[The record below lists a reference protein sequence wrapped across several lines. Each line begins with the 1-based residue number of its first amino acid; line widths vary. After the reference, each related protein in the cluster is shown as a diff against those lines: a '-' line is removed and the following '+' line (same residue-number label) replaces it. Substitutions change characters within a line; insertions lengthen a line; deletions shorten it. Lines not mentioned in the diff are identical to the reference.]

1 MNYNIEN
8 GLNFYETLK
17 QTLAL
22 HDSEKNEQEGIC
34 PISNTPLETY
44 FFTFKC
50 GHKFNYAPLF
60 KDLYN
65 HKKKY
70 NFMEGIKG
78 HLNMNEIRCPFCRKK
93 QNGLLPYYPELPFE
107 KVHGVNYINPDITE
121 VTHRLPLIK
130 CQVINNPIEIDGTI
144 NKCHSNGHAFIA
156 GFCLCY
162 EHYMK
167 HKQAEK
173 QKIKAAQHAAKVAAQ
188 QAEKQKIQA
197 AKDAAKV
204 AAQQAAK
211 EAKAAAQQAAKDAKA
226 AAQQATKDA
235 KAAAQQATKD
245 AKVAAQQAAKDAK
258 AAAKSAK
265 SNVK

>member
-17 QTLAL
+17 QTIAS
-22 HDSEKNEQEGIC
+22 HDSETNEQEGIC

-44 FFTFKC
+44 FFTFEC

-60 KDLYN
+60 KDIYN

-70 NFMEGIKG
+70 NFMEGVRG
-78 HLNMNEIRCPFCRKK
+78 HLNMNQIRCPFCRKK
-93 QNGLLPYYPELPFE
+93 QNGLLPYYSELPFE

-121 VTHRLPLIK
+121 VTHGLPLLK
-130 CQVINNPIEIDGTI
+130 CQFIINPPETDGTI
-144 NKCHSNGHAFIA
+144 NKCLSNGHAIIA
-156 GFCLCY
+156 GCCLCY

-188 QAEKQKIQA
+188 QA
-197 AKDAAKV
+197 AKV
-204 AAQQAAK
+204 AAQQAA
-211 EAKAAAQQAAKDAKA
+211 
-226 AAQQATKDA
+226 
-235 KAAAQQATKD
+235 KD

-258 AAAKSAK
+258 VAAQQAAKDAKVAAQQAAKDAKVAAQQAAKDAKVAAKQAAKDAKVAAKS
-265 SNVK
+265 VKK

>member
-17 QTLAL
+17 QSIAL

-44 FFTFKC
+44 FFTFEC
-50 GHKFNYAPLF
+50 GHKFNYEPLF

-93 QNGLLPYYPELPFE
+93 QTGLLPYYPELPFD
-107 KVHGVNYINPDITE
+107 KVHGVNYINQDITE
-121 VTHRLPLIK
+121 VTHGHSLLKCQFINPPESDGTTIK
-130 CQVINNPIEIDGTI
+130 CQ
-144 NKCHSNGHAFIA
+144 SNGNVIIS

-162 EHYMK
+162 PHYTQ

-173 QKIKAAQHAAKVAAQ
+173 QKIKAAKDAAKVVAQ
-188 QAEKQKIQA
+188 QAAKEAAKEAKVAKIAEKQA
-197 AKDAAKV
+197 AKEAAKEAKVAKV

-211 EAKAAAQQAAKDAKA
+211 EAAKEAKVAAQLAAKEA
-226 AAQQATKDA
+226 
-235 KAAAQQATKD
+235 KD
-245 AKVAAQQAAKDAK
+245 AKVAA
-258 AAAKSAK
+258 KSAK
-265 SNVK
+265 K

>member
-17 QTLAL
+17 QSIAS

-44 FFTFKC
+44 FFTFEC
-50 GHKFNYAPLF
+50 GHKFNYEPLF
-60 KDLYN
+60 KDIYN

-70 NFMEGIKG
+70 NFMEGIRG

-107 KVHGVNYINPDITE
+107 KVHGVNYINPDITD
-121 VTHRLPLIK
+121 VTHGNTLLKCQFINPPESDGTTIK
-130 CQVINNPIEIDGTI
+130 CQ
-144 NKCHSNGHAFIA
+144 SNGNVIIS

-162 EHYMK
+162 PHYTQ

-173 QKIKAAQHAAKVAAQ
+173 QKIKAAKDAAKVVAQ
-188 QAEKQKIQA
+188 QAAKEAAKEAKIAKVAEKQA
-197 AKDAAKV
+197 AKEAKV

-211 EAKAAAQQAAKDAKA
+211 EAKVAAHKAAKEAKVVAQQAAKEAKE
-226 AAQQATKDA
+226 
-235 KAAAQQATKD
+235 
-245 AKVAAQQAAKDAK
+245 AKV
-258 AAAKSAK
+258 AAKSAK
-265 SNVK
+265 K

>member
-226 AAQQATKDA
+226 AA
-235 KAAAQQATKD
+235 
-245 AKVAAQQAAKDAK
+245 
-258 AAAKSAK
+258 KSAK

>member
-17 QTLAL
+17 QSIAL

-44 FFTFKC
+44 FFTFEC
-50 GHKFNYAPLF
+50 GHKFNYEPLF

-93 QNGLLPYYPELPFE
+93 QNGLLPYYSELPFE
-107 KVHGVNYINPDITE
+107 KVHGVNYINPDIIE
-121 VTHRLPLIK
+121 VTHGHTLLKCQFINPPESDGTTIK
-130 CQVINNPIEIDGTI
+130 CQ
-144 NKCHSNGHAFIA
+144 SNGNVIIS

-162 EHYMK
+162 PHYTQ

-173 QKIKAAQHAAKVAAQ
+173 QKIKAIKDGAKVAAQ
-188 QAEKQKIQA
+188 QAAKLEKVAAQQA
-197 AKDAAKV
+197 AKLEKV

-211 EAKAAAQQAAKDAKA
+211 EAKISAQQAAKLE
-226 AAQQATKDA
+226 
-235 KAAAQQATKD
+235 
-245 AKVAAQQAAKDAK
+245 KVAAQQAAKLEKVTAQQAAK
-258 AAAKSAK
+258 EAKVAAKSTK
-265 SNVK
+265 K

>member
-17 QTLAL
+17 QSIAS

-44 FFTFKC
+44 FFTFEC

-93 QNGLLPYYPELPFE
+93 QNGLLPYYSELPFE
-107 KVHGVNYINPDITE
+107 KVHGVNYINPAITE
-121 VTHRLPLIK
+121 VTHGHTLLK
-130 CQVINNPIEIDGTI
+130 CQFIINPPETNGTI
-144 NKCHSNGHAFIA
+144 NKCHSLGHAIIA

-162 EHYMK
+162 EHYSQ

-173 QKIKAAQHAAKVAAQ
+173 QKIKAIKDAVKLATKQAEKDAKLATKQAAKEAKVVAQQAAKEAKVVAQQAAKEAKVAAQ
-188 QAEKQKIQA
+188 QAEK
-197 AKDAAKV
+197 
-204 AAQQAAK
+204 
-211 EAKAAAQQAAKDAKA
+211 EAKMAAQQAAKDAKVA
-226 AAQQATKDA
+226 A
-235 KAAAQQATKD
+235 KAAK
-245 AKVAAQQAAKDAK
+245 K
-258 AAAKSAK
+258 
-265 SNVK
+265 

>member
-17 QTLAL
+17 QSIAS

-44 FFTFKC
+44 FFTFEC

-93 QNGLLPYYPELPFE
+93 QNGLLPYYSELPF
-107 KVHGVNYINPDITE
+107 
-121 VTHRLPLIK
+121 
-130 CQVINNPIEIDGTI
+130 
-144 NKCHSNGHAFIA
+144 
-156 GFCLCY
+156 
-162 EHYMK
+162 
-167 HKQAEK
+167 
-173 QKIKAAQHAAKVAAQ
+173 
-188 QAEKQKIQA
+188 
-197 AKDAAKV
+197 
-204 AAQQAAK
+204 
-211 EAKAAAQQAAKDAKA
+211 
-226 AAQQATKDA
+226 
-235 KAAAQQATKD
+235 
-245 AKVAAQQAAKDAK
+245 
-258 AAAKSAK
+258 
-265 SNVK
+265 

>member
-17 QTLAL
+17 QSIAS
-22 HDSEKNEQEGIC
+22 HDSEKNEQEDIC

-44 FFTFKC
+44 FFTFEC
-50 GHKFNYAPLF
+50 GHKFNYAPIF

-65 HKKKY
+65 HKTKY
-70 NFMEGIKG
+70 NFMEGIRG

-93 QNGLLPYYPELPFE
+93 QNGLLPYYSELPFE
-107 KVHGVNYINPDITE
+107 KVHGVNYINPAITE
-121 VTHRLPLIK
+121 VTHGHSLLK
-130 CQVINNPIEIDGTI
+130 CQFIINPPEPDGTI
-144 NKCHSNGHAFIA
+144 NKCLSLGHVITS

-162 EHYMK
+162 EHYTQ

-173 QKIKAAQHAAKVAAQ
+173 KKIKAEKDALKLAAQ
-188 QAEKQKIQA
+188 QAAKLAKAAAQQA
-197 AKDAAKV
+197 AKLAKV

-211 EAKAAAQQAAKDAKA
+211 DAKIATKQAA
-226 AAQQATKDA
+226 
-235 KAAAQQATKD
+235 KD

-258 AAAKSAK
+258 MAAKSAK
-265 SNVK
+265 K